1 MRSQQTEHRPSLPHT
16 QRSLRGMVNVRSLKE
31 AESTLISLLQI
42 NQTGCLIL
50 LFQFI
55 RPWEEKKN
63 KERVET
69 LTCGLGRGSQEH
81 PKSECVTETVGVTY
95 ANMIKCNYMEKP
107 PCFYQRTSFSHCLR
121 NERQE
126 VVDVYNLFMCYYKPK
141 GIVRL
146 IQSLH
151 GEKV

>member
-1 MRSQQTEHRPSLPHT
+1 MPPLSPTPTLPHT
-16 QRSLRGMVNVRSLKE
+16 QRSLQGMVNVRSLTE

-50 LFQFI
+50 LLQFI
-55 RPWEEKKN
+55 PPLEKKR
-63 KERVET
+63 EEEAET

-81 PKSECVTETVGVTY
+81 PKSESVTETVGVTY

-107 PCFYQRTSFSHCLR
+107 PCFLQRASFSHCSR

-126 VVDVYNLFMCYYKPK
+126 VLDVYNLFMHSCKPK
-141 GIVRL
+141 GIVKL
-146 IQSLH
+146 IKSLH